1 MSLRHTLLTLTFGI
15 ALISASTAQ
24 TLRHT
29 EMLSRPTD
37 KAITLQ
43 IAFTDT
49 CEAYIQYGTS
59 PGNYTAQTK
68 WQGMRKDNPTEMIIG
83 NLQPST
89 QYYYRLIYRSL
100 GSTTE
105 TARPEYTF
113 HTARPAG
120 EDRKSTRLNSSH

>member
-49 CEAYIQYGTS
+49 CEAYIQ
-59 PGNYTAQTK
+59 
-68 WQGMRKDNPTEMIIG
+68 
-83 NLQPST
+83 
-89 QYYYRLIYRSL
+89 
-100 GSTTE
+100 
-105 TARPEYTF
+105 
-113 HTARPAG
+113 
-120 EDRKSTRLNSSH
+120 

>member
-1 MSLRHTLLTLTFGI
+1 
-15 ALISASTAQ
+15 
-24 TLRHT
+24 
-29 EMLSRPTD
+29 
-37 KAITLQ
+37 
-43 IAFTDT
+43 
-49 CEAYIQYGTS
+49 
-59 PGNYTAQTK
+59 
-68 WQGMRKDNPTEMIIG
+68 MRKDNPTEMVIG

-120 EDRKSTRLNSSH
+120 ESFTFTVQADPHMDEQSDSAVYRRCLLNQLEDKPDFMIDLGDILMSDKLKSATTRQIPRDTVTYRSHLMRSYYELV